1 METKKLYEED
11 PTLRRFSG
19 RVLDCR
25 EEKEG
30 WTVILDETAFFPQ
43 GGGQGWDTGVLGGRR
58 VRAVTEEGGEIRH
71 LCDGPLEVGTQA
83 EGLVDDDRRRDL
95 TQQHSGEHIVSG
107 IIAGRWGFHNVGFH
121 MGADTVTIDFDGVVP
136 QEALEEIQWEANRVV
151 LRDIPL
157 HVWYPSAEELERLPY
172 RSKKKLEGPVR
183 LVEIPGVDLCAC
195 CGTHVVRTGEIGPIL
210 FLSWMKFR
218 QGVRMEL
225 ACGERA
231 LRYLLSAADQNR
243 KVAQLLS
250 AKPLESYAGAKRL
263 QEDLDRMKYRCAG
276 LEDQMNRHTA
286 EELRGRGNVLL
297 LREDLS
303 PDGLRRLACAVMETC
318 GGICAAFSPAE
329 GGCRYAVASKTQDVR
344 PLVKK
349 LNETLRGRGG
359 GKPELAQGSVQADAD
374 GVRDFWEKN
383 Q

>member
-1 METKKLYEED
+1 MNTRKLYEED
-11 PTLRRFSG
+11 STLRHFSA

-30 WTVILDETAFFPQ
+30 WAVTLDETAFFPQ
-43 GGGQGWDTGVLGGRR
+43 GGGQGWDTGTLGGRR
-58 VRAVTEEGGEIRH
+58 VLAVTEEQGEIHH
-71 LCDGPLEVGTQA
+71 LCNGPLEIGTRA
-83 EGLVDDDRRRDL
+83 EGLVDDGRRRDL

-107 IIAGRWGFHNVGFH
+107 IIAGRYGFHNVGFH

-157 HVWYPSAEELERLPY
+157 HIWYPSAEELERLPY

-195 CGTHVVRTGEIGPIL
+195 CGTHVLRTGEIGPIL
-210 FLSWMKFR
+210 FLSWMRFH

-225 ACGERA
+225 VCGERA
-231 LRYLLSAADQNR
+231 LHYLFAAEDQNR
-243 KVAQLLS
+243 KIARMLS
-250 AKPLESYAGAKRL
+250 AKPLESYAGARRL

-276 LEDQMNRHTA
+276 LEEQMDRQTA
-286 EELRGRGNVLL
+286 EELRGRGDVLV

-318 GGICAAFSPAE
+318 GGLCAVFSPAE
-329 GGCRYAVASKTQDVR
+329 GSCRYAVASKTADVR
-344 PLVKK
+344 PFVKK
-349 LNETLRGRGG
+349 LNEALNGRGG
-359 GKPELAQGSVQADAD
+359 GRPELAQGSVTADVPA
-374 GVRDFWEKN
+374 VRAFWEN
-383 Q
+383 RS

>member
-58 VRAVTEEGGEIRH
+58 VLAVTEEGGEIRH

-95 TQQHSGEHIVSG
+95 TQQHSGEHIVCG
-107 IIAGRWGFHNVGFH
+107 IIAGGWGFHNVGFH

-374 GVRDFWEKN
+374 AVRDFWEKN

>member
-1 METKKLYEED
+1 MNTRKLYEED
-11 PTLRRFSG
+11 STLRRFTA

-30 WTVILDETAFFPQ
+30 WAVILDGTAFFPQ
-43 GGGQGWDTGVLGGRR
+43 GGGQGWDTGTLGGYR
-58 VRAVTEEGGEIRH
+58 VLEVTEENGAIRH
-71 LCDGPLEVGTQA
+71 LCDGPMEPGSQV

-107 IIAGRWGFHNVGFH
+107 IIAGRYGFHNVGFH
-121 MGADTVTIDFDGVVP
+121 MGADTVTVDFDGVVP
-136 QEALEEIQWEANRVV
+136 QEALEEIQWEANRAV

-157 HVWYPSAEELERLPY
+157 HIWYPTAQELERIPY

-195 CGTHVVRTGEIGPIL
+195 CGTHVVRTGQIGPIL
-210 FLSWMKFR
+210 FLSWMRFR

-225 ACGERA
+225 VCGERA
-231 LRYLLSAADQNR
+231 LRYLFSAADQNR
-243 KVAQLLS
+243 KVAQMLS

-263 QEDLDRMKYRCAG
+263 QEDLDQMKYRCAG
-276 LEDQMNRHTA
+276 LEDRINRQTA

-297 LREDLS
+297 VREDLS
-303 PDGLRRLACAVMETC
+303 PEGLRRLACAVMETC
-318 GGICAAFSPAE
+318 GGLCAAVSASG
-329 GGCRYAVASKTQDVR
+329 GGCRYAVASQTQDVR
-344 PLVKK
+344 PFVKK
-349 LNETLRGRGG
+349 LNEALGGRGG
-359 GKPELAQGSVQADAD
+359 GKPELAQGSVQADIEA
-374 GVRDFWEKN
+374 VRAFWEKN

>member
-1 METKKLYEED
+1 MNTRKLYEENS
-11 PTLRRFSG
+11 TLRHFSA

-30 WTVILDETAFFPQ
+30 WAVTLDETAFFPQ
-43 GGGQGWDTGVLGGRR
+43 GGGQGWDTGTLGGRR
-58 VRAVTEEGGEIRH
+58 VLAVTEEQGEIFH
-71 LCDGPLEVGTQA
+71 LCDGPLEIGTRA

-107 IIAGRWGFHNVGFH
+107 IIAGRYGFHNVGFH

-136 QEALEEIQWEANRVV
+136 QEALEEIQWEANRAV

-157 HVWYPSAEELERLPY
+157 HIWYPSAEELERLPY

-195 CGTHVVRTGEIGPIL
+195 CGTHVLRTGEIGPIL

-225 ACGERA
+225 ICGERA
-231 LRYLLSAADQNR
+231 LRYLFTAADQNR

-250 AKPLESYAGAKRL
+250 AKPLESYAGARRL
-263 QEDLDRMKYRCAG
+263 QEDLDRIKYRCAG
-276 LEDQMNRHTA
+276 LEDQMNRQTA
-286 EELRGRGNVLL
+286 EELWGRGDVLL

-318 GGICAAFSPAE
+318 GGLCAVFSPAE
-329 GGCRYAVASKTQDVR
+329 GGCRYAVASRTADVR
-344 PLVKK
+344 PFVKK
-349 LNETLRGRGG
+349 LNEALNGRGG
-359 GKPELAQGSVQADAD
+359 GRPELAQGSVQAEPQA
-374 GVRDFWEKN
+374 VRAFWESRT
-383 Q
+383 

>member
-58 VRAVTEEGGEIRH
+58 VLAVTEEGGEIRH

-303 PDGLRRLACAVMETC
+303 PDGLRRLACAIMETC

>member
-11 PTLRRFSG
+11 STLRHFSA

-25 EEKEG
+25 EEKGG
-30 WTVILDETAFFPQ
+30 WAVILDETAFFPQ
-43 GGGQGWDTGVLGGRR
+43 GGGQGWDTGTLGGRR
-58 VRAVTEEGGEIRH
+58 VLAVTEEGGEIRH
-71 LCDGPLEVGTQA
+71 LCDGPLEIGARA

-107 IIAGRWGFHNVGFH
+107 IIAGRYGVHNVGFH
-121 MGADTVTIDFDGVVP
+121 MGADAVTIDFDGVVP
-136 QEALEEIQWEANRVV
+136 QEALEEIRWEANRAV

-157 HVWYPSAEELERLPY
+157 HIWYPSAEELERLPY

-210 FLSWMKFR
+210 FLSWMRFR

-225 ACGERA
+225 VCGERA
-231 LRYLLSAADQNR
+231 LRYLFSAADQNR
-243 KVAQLLS
+243 KVARLLS

-276 LEDQMNRHTA
+276 LEDGINRRTA
-286 EELRGRGNVLL
+286 EELRGRGDVLL

-318 GGICAAFSPAE
+318 GGICAVFSPAE
-329 GGCRYAVASKTQDVR
+329 GGCRYAVASRTQDVR

-349 LNETLRGRGG
+349 LNEALDGRGG
-359 GKPELAQGSVQADAD
+359 GKPELAQGSVQAESQAKSVPDA
-374 GVRDFWEKN
+374 
-383 Q
+383 